1 MDTKPDGRQYSRV
14 TRRSIAIIKHLRTG
28 RVFDVNEV
36 AAEIEGR
43 TLSDFY
49 VKRFDRQ
56 MSVPRTR
63 LYIRYLTELGA
74 IVEQEEGY
82 ARNFRHQQ
90 SDPEWAQAF
99 SDLALQHLARLL
111 GAEPQE
117 TASLLEERILSFH
130 ARAQLPTLDALAA
143 SFGIRRG
150 RALEAFKWTMY
161 MYMDG
166 ATCPFDLRAYPVM
179 LRRGSQEDADGGDTE
194 E

>member
-14 TRRSIAIIKHLRTG
+14 TRRSITIIKHLRTG

-90 SDPEWAQAF
+90 SDPEWA
-99 SDLALQHLARLL
+99 
-111 GAEPQE
+111 
-117 TASLLEERILSFH
+117 
-130 ARAQLPTLDALAA
+130 
-143 SFGIRRG
+143 
-150 RALEAFKWTMY
+150 
-161 MYMDG
+161 
-166 ATCPFDLRAYPVM
+166 
-179 LRRGSQEDADGGDTE
+179 
-194 E
+194 

>member
-1 MDTKPDGRQYSRV
+1 M
-14 TRRSIAIIKHLRTG
+14 
-28 RVFDVNEV
+28 
-36 AAEIEGR
+36 
-43 TLSDFY
+43 
-49 VKRFDRQ
+49 
-56 MSVPRTR
+56 
-63 LYIRYLTELGA
+63 
-74 IVEQEEGY
+74 
-82 ARNFRHQQ
+82 
-90 SDPEWAQAF
+90 
-99 SDLALQHLARLL
+99 ALQHLARLL

-130 ARAQLPTLDALAA
+130 ARAALPTLDGLAA
-143 SFGIRRG
+143 NLGIARG